1 MSEKLLL
8 ADGGLEGHILITVVK
23 KKISFQRVISIEL

>member
-23 KKISFQRVISIEL
+23 KSGLVKLSTQVN